1 MIVQFALVCILP
13 VIVNNTD
20 VWDERDK
27 QVMKEAQQRCGEI
40 FPDAPCLTKIVKT
53 AENSYNIYC
62 GAENESKD

>member
-1 MIVQFALVCILP
+1 MIVKFALVCVLP

-27 QVMKEAQQRCGEI
+27 EVMREAQQRCGEI

-53 AENSYNIYC
+53 GDNSYQIYC
-62 GAENESKD
+62 GAEHANQD